1 MKLINQHN
9 LDEWLFDYF
18 EGNLNEI
25 EKTVLIDYVENN
37 TDAEKEFKFWKK
49 SYTKLDEPIPSL
61 IDLQKSLLKETWF
74 AKYRIHIISSTVI
87 LAVGT
92 LFFYLKSDNAP
103 EKQIIIQPTK
113 IEELKANSIK
123 KVETPKLKQIP
134 NVVKKNSKIDTI
146 SLEKP
151 LHIQIDSLETK
162 PIMVIETELEPIE
175 DIKPIQERTIT
186 PKATSKPIKK
196 RKLIYDIA
204 PVNSN
209 F

>member
-25 EKTVLIDYVENN
+25 EKTALIDYVENN

-61 IDLQKSLLKETWF
+61 IDFQKSLLKETWF
-74 AKYRIHIISSTVI
+74 AKYRIHIISSAVM

-92 LFFYLKSDNAP
+92 LFFFLKSDNTT

-113 IEELKANSIK
+113 IVEPKANSFK
-123 KVETPKLKQIP
+123 KVETPKLKQKP
-134 NVVKKNSKIDTI
+134 NVVKKILKIDTI

-151 LHIQIDSLETK
+151 LHIQIDSLKTK
-162 PIMVIETELEPIE
+162 PIMVIENELEPFE
-175 DIKPIQERTIT
+175 DIKPIQTPAIK
-186 PKATSKPIKK
+186 PKATPKPNKK
-196 RKLIYDIA
+196 RNLIYDIA